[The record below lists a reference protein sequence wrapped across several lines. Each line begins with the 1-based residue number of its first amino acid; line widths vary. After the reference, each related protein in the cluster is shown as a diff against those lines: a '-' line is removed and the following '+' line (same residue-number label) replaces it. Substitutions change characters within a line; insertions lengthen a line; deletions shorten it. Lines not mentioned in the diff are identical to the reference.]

1 MDSLPDTSNEHGG
14 TRAKPAASGMLTE
27 TLARL
32 YWRQGL
38 HATALDMY
46 RRLAQAQP
54 ANQRLREQIARLEH
68 YMAAAALGARQDE
81 GTGAFTAAPFGSGH
95 ARRVQAER
103 VIVHLERWLRHLR
116 GQRGLRV

>member
-38 HATALDMY
+38 HATALDIY

-54 ANQRLREQIARLEH
+54 VNQRLQEQIARLEH
-68 YMAAAALGARQDE
+68 HMAAAA
-81 GTGAFTAAPFGSGH
+81 FGSGH